1 MKKLVLFST
10 FTFVLILLSGCMNK
24 DQDVASQDTVITGE
38 TTMNTTTG
46 ETNTSTMVGDDK
58 DEHGCIA
65 SAGYT
70 RNEAKQEC
78 TKSRE
83 DNQTTGST
91 NSTKTISILDI
102 AQHKTPE
109 DCRTAINGIVYNVT
123 AFFGKHPGG
132 DKNLFRV
139 CGIDATEV
147 FNKKHGNDPKAN
159 NVLAGFEIGTLTQ

>member
-10 FTFVLILLSGCMNK
+10 LAFAVVLLSGCMDR
-24 DQDVASQDTVITGE
+24 DQDVATQTTPDTVMTG
-38 TTMNTTTG
+38 TTTG
-46 ETNTSTMVGDDK
+46 EAAATGTLVGNDR
-58 DEHGCIA
+58 DEHGCIG

-70 RNEAKQEC
+70 RNEAKKEC
-78 TKSRE
+78 TRSRE
-83 DNQTTGST
+83 ESQATGST
-91 NSTKTISILDI
+91 ISTKVINISDV

-109 DCRTAINGIVYNVT
+109 DCRTAINGTVYDVT

-147 FNKKHGNDPKAN
+147 FNKKHGNDPKAK
-159 NVLAGFEIGTLTQ
+159 NVLAGFEIGTLVK